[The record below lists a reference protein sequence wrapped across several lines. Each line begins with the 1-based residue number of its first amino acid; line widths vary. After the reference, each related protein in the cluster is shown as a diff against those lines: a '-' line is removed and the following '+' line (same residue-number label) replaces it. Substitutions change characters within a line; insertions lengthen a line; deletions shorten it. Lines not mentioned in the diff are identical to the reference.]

1 MKQFLAIIIGS
12 LTLFTI
18 SYGQEPCPVDV
29 GCGNGIPRYRE
40 YGNIRWSD
48 ERAVMDDLAQQLRNS
63 PNEIAYLMIYAGQTS
78 CINEARKRAIRAK
91 NYLVHKHGIP
101 ADRILW
107 KDGGYLVDVSIEIW
121 LLPRGRALP
130 QPDPMLSRKHVRVT
144 GRCKIGSGNT
154 R

>member
-1 MKQFLAIIIGS
+1 MEFERIADIKRLNFIINALNSKLAKGAEI
-12 LTLFTI
+12 L
-18 SYGQEPCPVDV
+18 DV

-40 YGNIRWSD
+40 YCNIRWSD

-78 CINEARKRAIRAK
+78 CINEARKRAIRGK

-107 KDGGYLVDVSIEIW
+107 KDGGYLVEVSIEIW
-121 LLPRGRALP
+121 L
-130 QPDPMLSRKHVRVT
+130 
-144 GRCKIGSGNT
+144 
-154 R
+154 